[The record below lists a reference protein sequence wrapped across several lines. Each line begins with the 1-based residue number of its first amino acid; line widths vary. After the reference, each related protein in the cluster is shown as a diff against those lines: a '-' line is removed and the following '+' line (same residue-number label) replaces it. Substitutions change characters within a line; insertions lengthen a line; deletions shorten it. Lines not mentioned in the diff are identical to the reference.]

1 MTNLPQEKKLGNL
14 SAKTVN
20 RILSTVIVLGSIK
33 VSLLIGIM
41 LFPSDTPYFQFTSI
55 KELVLDKATK
65 SDSELR
71 QLARLEAAKNLVQ
84 SQEDQEIV
92 KNTADSKQAKADAL
106 QIQKELVSDMPSENN
121 AIKDLFGASVAHAA
135 ENIPPTPDPSAA
147 KPRTSPLIPQV
158 KPNTNPIMQNKFQR
172 PDSATAGTIPAP
184 AVNNPY
190 ASSDTLDIQQEEL
203 NRREQELLALQ
214 QQMEARIA
222 ELQGLEG
229 KIGNKVEEAGDAQK
243 SKLKHLIDVYTNMK
257 PRQAAQALGNLD
269 EGVAV
274 KILSGMKSKQA
285 GEILSYMETGRA
297 VVLSE
302 LLSKVLY

>member
-1 MTNLPQEKKLGNL
+1 MMNLPQEKKLGNL

-20 RILSTVIVLGSIK
+20 RILSAVIVLGSIK
-33 VSLLIGIM
+33 LSLLIGIM

-55 KELVLDKATK
+55 KELMLDKPTK
-65 SDSELR
+65 SQSELR
-71 QLARLEAAKNLVQ
+71 KLARLEASKAMAQKSQVQ
-84 SQEDQEIV
+84 EEKVNTQENKKVRE
-92 KNTADSKQAKADAL
+92 L
-106 QIQKELVSDMPSENN
+106 EIQKEMATNLPKESNALSE
-121 AIKDLFGASVAHAA
+121 LFGAKNAFAA
-135 ENIPPTPDPSAA
+135 ENIPPTPNPSAA

-158 KPNTNPIMQNKFQR
+158 KPNSNPIMQNKFQR

-229 KIGNKVEEAGDAQK
+229 KIGNKVDEAGDAQK

-285 GEILSYMETGRA
+285 GEILSYMDTGRA

>member
-1 MTNLPQEKKLGNL
+1 MMNLPQEKKLGSF

-33 VSLLIGIM
+33 VSLLVCVM
-41 LFPSDTPYFQFTSI
+41 LFPSDTPYFEFTSI
-55 KELVLDKATK
+55 KELIQDKPNSLK
-65 SDSELR
+65 SQSELR
-71 QLARLEAAKNLVQ
+71 KLARLEAKLAMN
-84 SQEDQEIV
+84 QEYQATKQESNKV
-92 KNTADSKQAKADAL
+92 LANEKEL
-106 QIQKELVSDMPSENN
+106 QIDKEIANLIPEEKN
-121 AIKDLFGASVAHAA
+121 AIQELFSAKEAHAA
-135 ENIPPTPDPSAA
+135 ENIPPTPDPSVA

-172 PDSATAGTIPAP
+172 PDSATAGTLPAP

-190 ASSDTLDIQQEEL
+190 ASNDTLDIQQEEL

-229 KIGNKVEEAGDAQK
+229 KIGNKVEEAGNEQQ

-285 GEILSYMETGRA
+285 GEILSYMDTDRA